1 MGIGTFGSFT
11 QARLAIYAAQTGLN
25 VTGNNISNINT
36 PGYTRQRLNQ
46 VSLYAAGSDRYYA
59 EGDIRTGQG
68 ALVKSL
74 SQIRSP
80 YLDIRYRTE
89 NAKVGYMDA
98 YAEGLQEIAT
108 ILDEVGRGD
117 ITKGEDGFGILGLY
131 FNKIAEAMRNLV
143 SETGHQEYDDSVRQV
158 ADNLVTT
165 LNSYANKLEEVRKQN
180 EDKLYDDVADINGYL
195 MSIRELNEEIRK
207 CEIHGDPALELRD
220 ERNRQIDELSGLI
233 DINVTYS
240 EEVISGGLKVEKLT
254 ISLDDANPDGSVET
268 DESLLVDGI
277 FAAQLSFQSPKPNPY
292 YGVKLDEPSEKLT
305 ALNKLLD
312 DMEKA
317 GQIADPVERNK
328 LLQAFSSSPY
338 LGEEKD
344 AQGKVIREIPVNDIR
359 NAAILT
365 GEENPN
371 YSLMI
376 SELKNK
382 IGELN
387 TVIES
392 KAPVSVLPADLPAGL
407 KFNSKTG
414 YGIVEEKGQPS
425 VGDKTVTVYSR
436 TLNPNVTNKP
446 PLDTD
451 YTYTK
456 QVFQHLVTKPVAL
469 DDNDINGKLQAH
481 RELLTEEGEFTD
493 LDVVAN
499 VDEGAQG
506 KRGIPYYQK
515 SLDML
520 ANQFAKV
527 MNEANQGFYRDNEG
541 FYITEGTGAAAG
553 TAVRVTIAGEA
564 INNVWEENSANVQNA
579 ILGAL
584 GLTQQTMKD
593 NKLSGT
599 DVLNAYL
606 KGQTSYD
613 AAKKTFE
620 PADWQSDAN
629 KANVKGIFTGGVL
642 FSNNPGG
649 DDPSKITAAN
659 ISISST
665 WQKSH
670 ILVRSYTCAPGDLT
684 PVSGKSDN
692 LDHMEYL
699 LDFQK
704 YEYVPSSLDGL
715 DNVSDKP
722 MFEGTFF
729 EMWNNIGN
737 VRGHDQTYTET
748 QLKTSYETALSID
761 TQRDAVSSVDF
772 NDEAMNLMMYS
783 KSYNAAC
790 RLMTTIDSVLDKLI
804 NNTGVTT

>member
-254 ISLDDANPDGSVET
+254 ISLDDANPDGKVTT

-277 FAAQLSFQSPKPNPY
+277 FAAQLSFGTP
-292 YGVKLDEPSEKLT
+292 
-305 ALNKLLD
+305 ALNPNY
-312 DMEKA
+312 
-317 GQIADPVERNK
+317 DPNLKPGDVG
-328 LLQAFSSSPY
+328 Y
-338 LGEEKD
+338 
-344 AQGKVIREIPVNDIR
+344 QGKYMDKGDKPTDEIRD
-359 NAAILT
+359 AKILE
-365 GEENPN
+365 GENNPN

-414 YGIVEEKGQPS
+414 YAIDEQEDIPS

-436 TLNPNVTNKP
+436 TLGPNPHDP
-446 PLDTD
+446 PVADD

>member
-36 PGYTRQRLNQ
+36 PGYTRQRLKQ

-180 EDKLYDDVADINGYL
+180 EDKLYDDVDDINGYL
-195 MSIRELNEEIRK
+195 KSIRELNEEIRK

-220 ERNRQIDELSGLI
+220 ERNRQIDELSELI

-240 EEVISGGLKVEKLT
+240 EEVISGGLTVEKLT
-254 ISLDDANPDGSVET
+254 ISLDDANPDGKVTT

-292 YGVKLDEPSEKLT
+292 YGVDLTADPEKAAALNELLDE
-305 ALNKLLD
+305 
-312 DMEKA
+312 MVKA
-317 GQIADPVERNK
+317 NQIADLEDWTK
-328 LLQAFSSSPY
+328 LFNAFTSSPY

-344 AQGKVIREIPVNDIR
+344 AQGNVFREIPVDDIR
-359 NAAILT
+359 NATILT

-382 IGELN
+382 LGELH
-387 TVIES
+387 TAVEA
-392 KAPVSVLPADLPAGL
+392 KAKVSVDVGDVPMNRLT
-407 KFNSKTG
+407 FNSKTS
-414 YGIVEEKGQPS
+414 YAIDEEKGQPS

-436 TLNPNVTNKP
+436 TLGPNPHDP
-446 PLDTD
+446 PVADD